1 MKQAHVEVFPHVRMA
16 LDDVVIREADGQE
29 EFLSPEHLFLDLRI
43 FPLLKRKVLAKRIAL
58 DMPKVKIKR
67 APDCT
72 VNLADLVGAPAPTAG
87 FTSPLL
93 GEDVSIADVEKPFE
107 DTSGS
112 ATPRTVAFR
121 HVNATI
127 KRTGVHLGYRFFAA
141 MPQEDG
147 DATITVTGVVARQA
161 IEEAG
166 AGGRA
171 TGRVEAKRVG
181 LARLAPFLNDNMVL
195 RGVQTPV
202 DLAASYEYRWATG
215 ARALDIKNL
224 TATGG
229 GTTIAGSIGLAKL
242 FSPRMQVRASLLTTT
257 PFKLESLVASIPEE
271 VIQTHSL
278 GFLKERQIAGSVQLV
293 WLQVAW
299 MPEQE
304 HRLTVQGE
312 VDLTG
317 GSAVVGVHH
326 VPLSDVKSR
335 LLLTGDRIVIEYL
348 TGRYGLAE
356 VTEGRGEVTSVAHNP
371 NLSLD
376 IKGKVSAQ
384 ELAGIVARF
393 APKSLLPAG
402 PAGLMGLQVEADAV
416 VKLAGPLGELG
427 QLAGAW
433 GLEGQDRRL
442 TR

>member
-1 MKQAHVEVFPHVRMA
+1 MWNLRRKVAWLVLLPLALLAALLLSLPLILNSADYQALLVREAQAQLGRKVEMKQAHVEVFPHIRMA

-29 EFLSPEHLFLDLRI
+29 EFLSTEHLFLDLRI
-43 FPLLKRKVLAKRIAL
+43 FPLLKRKVMAKRIAL

-67 APDCT
+67 GPDGKLNISDLFAAT
-72 VNLADLVGAPAPTAG
+72 ADTTG
-87 FTSPLL
+87 FTTPLL
-93 GEDVSIADVEKPFE
+93 GEEVSIADGEITFE
-107 DTSGS
+107 DTYGS
-112 ATPRTVAFR
+112 ATPRTVSFR

-215 ARALDIKNL
+215 TRALDIKNL

-278 GFLKERQIAGSVQLV
+278 GFLKESQIA
-293 WLQVAW
+293 
-299 MPEQE
+299 P
-304 HRLTVQGE
+304 
-312 VDLTG
+312 
-317 GSAVVGVHH
+317 
-326 VPLSDVKSR
+326 
-335 LLLTGDRIVIEYL
+335 
-348 TGRYGLAE
+348 
-356 VTEGRGEVTSVAHNP
+356 
-371 NLSLD
+371 
-376 IKGKVSAQ
+376 
-384 ELAGIVARF
+384 F
-393 APKSLLPAG
+393 
-402 PAGLMGLQVEADAV
+402 
-416 VKLAGPLGELG
+416 
-427 QLAGAW
+427 
-433 GLEGQDRRL
+433 
-442 TR
+442 